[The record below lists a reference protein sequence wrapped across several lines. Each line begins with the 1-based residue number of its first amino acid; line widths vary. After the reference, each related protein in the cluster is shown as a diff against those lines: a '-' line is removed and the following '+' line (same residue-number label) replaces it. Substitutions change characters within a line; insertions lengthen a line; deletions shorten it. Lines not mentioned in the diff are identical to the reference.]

1 MANPEHVKV
10 VRQGKG
16 AIDEWRRAHPGQGLD
31 LSGITLYEAKLP
43 KANLRRANFRGT
55 DLRGANLRGADL
67 GEANLRG
74 ADLSE
79 ADLRGADLGRANLTD
94 ANFGRA
100 DLSGADLSRAYFL
113 AAILSETDL
122 SKANLH
128 YANFWGANLTWA
140 NLTGA
145 NLTGADLYQTVFRN
159 TIVLEAN
166 FGSAVLGG
174 TVFANCDLSDAINLG
189 TVLHNF
195 PSTIG
200 IDTILRSSG
209 NIPEEFLRGAGVPE
223 EIIRGL
229 PRLIG
234 EIQYHSCFIAY
245 GEPDKTFAEQL
256 HKDFTAKGVNSWLY
270 STDSTPGKRTWGE
283 IGQRRREAGKFIVI
297 CSAAALVRDGLLKEI
312 EEQMD
317 EDPEKIIPISRDKLW
332 KEPGFKV
339 TRGTRDL
346 KPFLMERNYANFE
359 EGSDYKKE
367 LNRLLKALERKKT

>member
-10 VRQGKG
+10 VKQGKE
-16 AIDEWRRAHPGQGLD
+16 AIDAWRREHPKESLNLSEADFILANLSRLNLSRANLSGANLSVADLSVADLSVAD
-31 LSGITLYEAKLP
+31 LSGAIL
-43 KANLRRANFRGT
+43 F
-55 DLRGANLRGADL
+55 GADL
-67 GEANLRG
+67 SG
-74 ADLSE
+74 AILSE
-79 ADLRGADLGRANLTD
+79 ADL
-94 ANFGRA
+94 
-100 DLSGADLSRAYFL
+100 SGA
-113 AAILSETDL
+113 ILI
-122 SKANLH
+122 
-128 YANFWGANLTWA
+128 Y
-140 NLTGA
+140 
-145 NLTGADLYQTVFRN
+145 TVFRN
-159 TIVLEAN
+159 ATVSEAD

-174 TVFANCDLSDAINLG
+174 TVFADCDLSGAINLDKAE
-189 TVLHNF
+189 HNA

-200 IDTILRSSG
+200 IDTIYRSGG
-209 NIPEEFLRGAGVPE
+209 NISEEFLRGAGVPE

-229 PRLIG
+229 SRLIG

-256 HKDFTAKGVNSWLY
+256 HKDFTSEGINSWLY
-270 STDSTPGKRTWGE
+270 STDSTPGERTWGE

-297 CSAAALVRDGLLKEI
+297 CSAAALVRDGVLKEI

-359 EGSDYKKE
+359 EGSDYEKE
-367 LNRLLKALERKKT
+367 LNKLLKALERKQT